1 MNRSTIFLFLPAA
14 LLVMGGV
21 PVSAGPAGFDTSETD
36 AINGVVTKFD
46 QAVNAR
52 DARALGALF
61 AEDGEFTNPVGTSL
75 KGRLEIERFHAALF
89 SEANRPSFAHA
100 HLTVLGAT
108 IRFVRKDV
116 ATVDVRWEQTGA
128 IAPDGKLWGTR
139 KGILSWVVTRTNGL
153 WRIEVWH
160 NVELPAS
167 PSLWQ

>member
-36 AINGVVTKFD
+36 AINGVVTKFA
-46 QAVNAR
+46 QAVNVR

-61 AEDGEFTNPVGTSL
+61 AEGGEFTNPVGTSL

-167 PSLWQ
+167 PSLRQ

>member
-14 LLVMGGV
+14 LVVMGGV
-21 PVSAGPAGFDTSETD
+21 PVSAGPAGFDTSETN
-36 AINGVVTKFD
+36 AINGEVTKFA

-116 ATVDVRWEQTGA
+116 ATVDVRGQIGA
-128 IAPDGKLWGTR
+128 TAPDGKPWGTR
-139 KGILSWVVTRTNGL
+139 KGILGWVVRRADGL
-153 WRIEVWH
+153 WQTAVWH
-160 NVELPAS
+160 NVQLRGAP
-167 PSLWQ
+167 PLRQ